1 MDYFRK
7 GLIKPLRVAEVSKA
21 TDVIESFRRMQ
32 LGQHIGKV
40 VVEIRDAEGRPQV
53 GHLIKTP
60 IRNTTS
66 LDSNGSYLIAG
77 GLGGL
82 GKAVSVWLAQHGA
95 RHLAILSRSAGCG
108 EHDHE
113 FLREIE
119 SMGCSLQLIRGSVLD
134 HNDVEKAISNVQSRA
149 PLKGII
155 QMSMVLR
162 DQSFQAMTFEDWESA
177 RSPKVQ
183 GTWNLHNASI
193 TSEVQLDFFLL
204 FSSVSGVLGQP
215 GQANYASAN
224 SFLDAFVQYRKGMG
238 LPCTAIDLGAVEDAG
253 YLASNQHLLRKMQG
267 MGWRAVREV
276 ELLAALD
283 LALSSSQPSEPSSD
297 GIVVDKNRFLLGI
310 TPAIPLNSSESSV
323 RLRQDVRLSVYHNNS
338 QKRGAEG
345 SSKDR
350 DSALAEFLAH
360 ARADPVT
367 VLREGAD
374 QAAGRLAFEIGER
387 LLGLLLRSGEE
398 VVISKSLL
406 ELGLDSL
413 VAIELRAW
421 WKGAFGFDIT
431 VLEMLGMGTLEA
443 LGRKAL
449 EGLRSL
455 YDC

>member
-1 MDYFRK
+1 MEYYRQGK
-7 GLIKPLRVAEVSKA
+7 IKPLRVAEVVKA
-21 TDVIESFRRMQ
+21 ADIIESFRCVQ

-40 VVEIRDAEGRPQV
+40 IVEIRDVEGRSQV
-53 GHLIKTP
+53 GDIVRSPVRK
-60 IRNTTS
+60 TTS
-66 LDSNGSYLIAG
+66 LDKNGSYLIVG

-82 GKAVSVWLAQHGA
+82 GRAVSVWLVKHGA
-95 RHLAILSRSAGCG
+95 RHLVFLSRTAGTS
-108 EHDHE
+108 EQDQE
-113 FLREIE
+113 FSREIE
-119 SMGCSLQLIRGSVLD
+119 SMGCSAQLIQGSVL
-134 HNDVEKAISNVQSRA
+134 NLKDVEQAIRSAESRA

-162 DQSFQAMTFEDWESA
+162 DQTFQRMTLQDWEAA

-193 TSEVQLDFFLL
+193 SSKTNLDFFLL

-253 YLASNQHLLRKMQG
+253 YLTSNQNILRKMQG
-267 MGWRAVREV
+267 MGWRPVREV
-276 ELLAALD
+276 ELLSAMD
-283 LALSSSQPSEPSSD
+283 LALSNPEPKFLNTD
-297 GIVVDKNRFLLGI
+297 GIIVDKNRFILGI
-310 TPAIPLNSSESSV
+310 TPIIPLSSPDSSM
-323 RLRQDVRLSVYHNNS
+323 RLRQDIRLSVYHNS
-338 QKRGAEG
+338 KKGGAG
-345 SSKDR
+345 SGSKDS
-350 DSALAEFLAH
+350 DIALAEFLAH

-367 VLREGAD
+367 VLGQGAD
-374 QAAGRLAFEIGER
+374 QAAARLASEIGER

-398 VVISKSLL
+398 VVISKSLI

-443 LGRKAL
+443 LGRKAV
-449 EGLRSL
+449 EGLRAL
-455 YDC
+455 YE